1 MIFVLNNA
9 PYRYHH
15 IHAEDY
21 IDPPTMKCAK
31 LSEELLLT
39 AEFDSIE
46 VERDGKTRKFDLKT
60 TRKKKR

>member
-21 IDPPTMKCAK
+21 IDPPTIKCAK

-46 VERDGKTRKFDLKT
+46 V
-60 TRKKKR
+60 